1 MTSTQGGYS
10 TVCRLCNKEIVRA
23 TRSLAVPLE
32 GQPDMQAL
40 QYLSMLQR
48 HLKKTHPQNAA
59 ALDAATMEFGAM
71 LLVQCFKV
79 DDSTLTARA
88 DLIRDTFVNQFA
100 RQVSDAE
107 LDALIE
113 RVMSGNQTGEKILHR
128 EQAQEIV
135 RGLRD
140 LLTCRGKYAPKTE
153 ALQEAPMIVVP

>member
-1 MTSTQGGYS
+1 MSPPVGYS

-32 GQPDMQAL
+32 GEVDMQAM

-59 ALDAATMEFGAM
+59 ALDAATLEFGAM

-79 DDSTLTARA
+79 DDTTLTARA

-107 LDALIE
+107 LAALLGKIALPTA
-113 RVMSGNQTGEKILHR
+113 TG
-128 EQAQEIV
+128 QAQMLELV
-135 RGLRD
+135 LNLRD
-140 LLTCRGKYAPKTE
+140 LFTCRGKYAPKTE
-153 ALQEAPMIVVP
+153 TLQEAPMIVVP